1 MGLHDPVRL
10 LMAVRTR
17 AQYEDMPRPR
27 GTRTGVALLALAAT
41 LLVPAS
47 AQASRP
53 NVAALQAALTR
64 LHLYQGFVDGVRGPL
79 TRKAVVR
86 FQRRRG
92 LAVDGVAGP
101 QTRHALGRYGRPRLG
116 SRVMKIGSRGWD
128 VAALQYLLQR
138 KGYGPGIADGIFGGL
153 TQAAVV
159 RAQGAASLG
168 VDGLAGRQTI
178 SALRGHGS
186 SSADPGSGRF
196 LRPVPGPI
204 GDGFGAPRAGGRSHQ
219 GADFPVAYGTR
230 IGAAAAG
237 TTIFAGRNYGGYGN
251 LVVVQHTLGYTTWY
265 AHMSSITS
273 WVGEQR
279 ERRHAARIRRLD
291 GLLDRTAPA
300 LRDPPLQHADQ
311 PRPAAHRRGG
321 EQPRRRRRSRPRHER
336 VQRCGQG
343 RRRRRPARVVLDRSR
358 ALLRPRLTQLGF
370 APRAIARRSSALSS
384 VSSSTPFSIATS
396 RMVRR
401 EATASSTISVP
412 LS

>member
-1 MGLHDPVRL
+1 M
-10 LMAVRTR
+10 
-17 AQYEDMPRPR
+17 
-27 GTRTGVALLALAAT
+27 
-41 LLVPAS
+41 
-47 AQASRP
+47 
-53 NVAALQAALTR
+53 AALQAALTR

-178 SALRGHGS
+178 RALRGHGS

-291 GLLDRTAPA
+291 GLLDRAAPA
-300 LRDPPLQHADQ
+300 LRDPPLQHAGQ

-336 VQRCGQG
+336 VHRCGQG

>member
-1 MGLHDPVRL
+1 M
-10 LMAVRTR
+10 
-17 AQYEDMPRPR
+17 
-27 GTRTGVALLALAAT
+27 
-41 LLVPAS
+41 
-47 AQASRP
+47 
-53 NVAALQAALTR
+53 AALQAALTR

-178 SALRGHGS
+178 RALRGHGS

-273 WVGEQR
+273 WVGER
-279 ERRHAARIRRLD
+279 VSAGTRLGYVGSTGYSTGPHLHFEIRRYNTPVNPVP
-291 GLLDRTAPA
+291 LLTGAVASSRGGGGAPA
-300 LRDPPLQHADQ
+300 RDASECTAADRAGGAAAPRGSITGSLASASAPATDARAEAALSQ
-311 PRPAAHRRGG
+311 PRGAGALAGDPGRPARGG
-321 EQPRRRRRSRPRHER
+321 GAAGPVRSGALARVAGRARRRRRGCSPPRR
-336 VQRCGQG
+336 
-343 RRRRRPARVVLDRSR
+343 
-358 ALLRPRLTQLGF
+358 
-370 APRAIARRSSALSS
+370 
-384 VSSSTPFSIATS
+384 
-396 RMVRR
+396 
-401 EATASSTISVP
+401 
-412 LS
+412 